1 MTAPITA
8 SRGAEPPLPTRL
20 PYMPGLDGLRAL
32 AVISVLVYH
41 AGYGWAAGGFL
52 GVEVFFV
59 ISGYL
64 ITALLLAEWRDTG
77 HVALREFWLRRARRL
92 LPALFLL
99 LVLVTVVAVIF
110 LPDEVA
116 SLRGDVLSSIFYVTN
131 WSFILGEKSY
141 FEFIGRPSLVTH
153 LWSLAVEEQFYLLW
167 PLVFIG
173 GMKLLGRRVFPFAV
187 VAAAIG
193 SAALMWVLFDPSGG
207 DPSRV
212 YYGTDTRAAGLLLG
226 CALAFV
232 WSPWR
237 LRRTVGRGA
246 VVVLDT
252 VGAIA
257 LLVLIHML
265 MTTGE
270 FDQALY
276 RGGFLRL
283 DLVTLVVIAV
293 AVHPAAH
300 LGRLLGVAP
309 MRWVGL
315 RSYGIY
321 LFHWPV
327 YQLTRPGV
335 DVSIDGLGLLALRL
349 GLTLVLAE
357 LSYRFVEVPIR
368 RGALDR
374 RWNDL
379 RLAVGDRR
387 RRLTLR
393 WATVGTAGFVMLG
406 LLVLTVG
413 LAKPPPPP
421 DYLAVA
427 STGPIVSLPELT
439 TTTTA
444 EPPTTTTTTTPVVDL
459 GAVPVTEPPPTTAP
473 APPPI
478 TIPQTATVTA
488 IGDSV
493 MLGAVSTLLA
503 LGPGVQV
510 DAAVGRQVQVGLEML
525 AWYRDAGL
533 LGQTVVVHL
542 GNNGTFTAEQ
552 FDRLVEL
559 LAGHRIIVLTVKVP
573 RPWEAPNNEVIFN
586 GVARHPSVEMID
598 WKSLGEAHPG
608 LFYDDG
614 MHLRPEGARFYAD
627 TVGYVLNNGLN
638 N

>member
-1 MTAPITA
+1 MTAPTTA
-8 SRGAEPPLPTRL
+8 SRAAVPPLSTRL

-41 AGYGWAAGGFL
+41 AGYGWASGGFL

-64 ITALLLAEWRDTG
+64 ITALLLAEWRDSGSIT
-77 HVALREFWLRRARRL
+77 LREFWLRRARRL

-99 LVLVTVVAVIF
+99 LILVSAVAVIF
-110 LPDEVA
+110 LPGEVA
-116 SLRGDVLSSIFYVTN
+116 SLRGDVLSAIAYVTN
-131 WSFILGEKSY
+131 WNFIIGQKSY
-141 FEFIGRPSLVTH
+141 FEFVGRPSLVTH
-153 LWSLAVEEQFYLLW
+153 LWSLAVEEQFYLVW

-173 GMKLLGRRVFPFAV
+173 GMKLLGRRLFPAAV
-187 VAAAIG
+187 LAAALG
-193 SAALMWVLFDPSGG
+193 SVALMWVLFDPNAG

-237 LRRTVGRGA
+237 LRRDVARGA
-246 VVVLDT
+246 AVVLDT
-252 VGAIA
+252 VGATA
-257 LLVLIHML
+257 LLVLVYL
-265 MTTGE
+265 LTSTGE
-270 FDQALY
+270 FDPALY

-283 DLVTLVVIAV
+283 DIVTLMVIAV

-300 LGRLLGVAP
+300 LGRVLGIAP

-327 YQLTRPGV
+327 YQLTRPGI
-335 DVSIDGLGLLALRL
+335 DVSFDGVPLFALRL
-349 GLTLVLAE
+349 AITLALAE
-357 LSYRFVEVPIR
+357 LSYRFVELPIR
-368 RGALDR
+368 RGAFGR
-374 RWNDL
+374 RWRELRSAVGERRQQL
-379 RLAVGDRR
+379 RL
-387 RRLTLR
+387 R
-393 WATVGTAGFVMLG
+393 WVTAGTAGFALLG
-406 LLVLTVG
+406 LLAVTIG

-421 DYLAVA
+421 DYLAVG
-427 STGPIVSLPELT
+427 STGPIVELPQLT
-439 TTTTA
+439 TTTDLPA
-444 EPPTTTTTTTPVVDL
+444 TTTTTTTPVVDP
-459 GAVPVTEPPPTTAP
+459 ASVPVVTEPPTTV
-473 APPPI
+473 APPPPPA
-478 TIPQTATVTA
+478 TIAPTATVTA
-488 IGDSV
+488 MGDSV
-493 MLGAVSTLLA
+493 MLGAASTLQA

-542 GNNGTFTAEQ
+542 GNNGTFTAAQ

-573 RPWEAPNNEVIFN
+573 RGWEAPNNQVIFE
-586 GVARHPSVEMID
+586 GVQRHPSVEMID
-598 WKSLGEAHPG
+598 WKSIGEAHPEF
-608 LFYDDG
+608 FYDDG

-627 TVGYVLNNGLN
+627 TIAYVLNG
-638 N
+638 